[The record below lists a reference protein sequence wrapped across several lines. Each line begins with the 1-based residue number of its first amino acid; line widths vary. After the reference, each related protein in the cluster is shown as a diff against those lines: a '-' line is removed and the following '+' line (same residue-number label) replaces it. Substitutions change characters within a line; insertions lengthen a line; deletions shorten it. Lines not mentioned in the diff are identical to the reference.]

1 MGKQRSL
8 SIEQNTFFRFNS
20 KLLKLIAMKNL
31 KIILVVFLS
40 VILITSCNKDFLNKK
55 SLTEFSSEEE
65 WGDPA
70 LTATYIN
77 GIYNEIP
84 ADIAM
89 NAAMV
94 DEARSRDADNLN
106 FNQMIITQDD
116 GEYGG
121 WSGAYSAIR
130 HCNIAIEN
138 ISKSSFDPSLVDG
151 VTLKDRMIG
160 EVHFLRAFLY
170 FRLTSFYGGVPII
183 TNVYGLS
190 DSFKIAQSSY
200 A

>member
-31 KIILVVFLS
+31 KNIAIVFLS

-55 SLTEFSSEEE
+55 SQTEFSSEDE

-121 WSGAYSAIR
+121 WSGAGNAIKKF
-130 HCNIAIEN
+130 NYDIE
-138 ISKSSFDPSLVDG
+138 KKF
-151 VTLKDRMIG
+151 KK
-160 EVHFLRAFLY
+160 HF
-170 FRLTSFYGGVPII
+170 
-183 TNVYGLS
+183 
-190 DSFKIAQSSY
+190 
-200 A
+200 